1 LGLLLSFE
9 QRNDANKQIF
19 YFYKTD
25 NVKIPTTFGDI
36 LIQAH
41 GSIDYVRS
49 LIKNTYTAYNTA
61 NNAVKK
67 ILAASDKSVEA
78 DPQALYDYYRTFNS
92 SLKLIVT
99 SPFLKQYIR
108 KDYGVGY
115 AKVELILN
123 PAVDIAYSISTKKYS
138 SAIYNTALLL
148 TNIESNSNEK
158 PVLKSFIKYG
168 TLISTVANAQSSDEV
183 KQAME
188 ASVLPVGSSAIKRN
202 SSWSISINGY
212 VGAYWSYANKKKD
225 TYPTLGL
232 SSPIGINISKGI
244 SPNGNCGGFS
254 LNLQILDLGSLV
266 NYYLIKGD
274 TASIQN
280 NFSVKLSNIFAPGFN
295 LCYNIPKTP
304 LSIAW
309 GGQYIP
315 TLYKYEQINGKNDL
329 TPINTWR
336 WQLSL
341 LIDIPLF
348 NLKVW
353 DFK

>member
-1 LGLLLSFE
+1 
-9 QRNDANKQIF
+9 
-19 YFYKTD
+19 
-25 NVKIPTTFGDI
+25 
-36 LIQAH
+36 
-41 GSIDYVRS
+41 
-49 LIKNTYTAYNTA
+49 
-61 NNAVKK
+61 
-67 ILAASDKSVEA
+67 
-78 DPQALYDYYRTFNS
+78 
-92 SLKLIVT
+92 
-99 SPFLKQYIR
+99 
-108 KDYGVGY
+108 
-115 AKVELILN
+115 
-123 PAVDIAYSISTKKYS
+123 
-138 SAIYNTALLL
+138 
-148 TNIESNSNEK
+148 
-158 PVLKSFIKYG
+158 
-168 TLISTVANAQSSDEV
+168 
-183 KQAME
+183 ME